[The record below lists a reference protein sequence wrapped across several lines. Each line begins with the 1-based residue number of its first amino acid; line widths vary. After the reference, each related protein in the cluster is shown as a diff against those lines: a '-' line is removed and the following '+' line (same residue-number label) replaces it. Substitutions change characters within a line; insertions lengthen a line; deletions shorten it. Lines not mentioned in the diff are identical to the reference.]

1 MRDFTGSRSGSLAP
15 SGGGNQIVVTGQ
27 SRNSLGIRSTHLSGL
42 VCGRNTL
49 ERTGNQRTNGPVDG
63 KGSEAKEERLEFPKK
78 NGHGVK
84 DYPAFS
90 YSAGET

>member
-1 MRDFTGSRSGSLAP
+1 MYSL
-15 SGGGNQIVVTGQ
+15 SFG
-27 SRNSLGIRSTHLSGL
+27 LDLSK
-42 VCGRNTL
+42 V
-49 ERTGNQRTNGPVDG
+49 
-63 KGSEAKEERLEFPKK
+63 EFPKK